1 MVIKYDAGEAQAY
14 EYQVGQIA
22 DRIEGIIGD
31 RETQKAY
38 MDENFQSS
46 SNSEDYQV
54 VEQKWLDAC
63 EQVKLLVKD
72 ARTLM
77 EMNDITAAD
86 AAKAAGT
93 AIGAAT
99 YGG

>member
-1 MVIKYDAGEAQAY
+1 MVIKYDAGEAAAY

-31 RETQKAY
+31 REQQKAY

-46 SNSEDYQV
+46 SNSEEYQA
-54 VEQKWLDAC
+54 VETKWLDAC
-63 EQVKLLVKD
+63 EQAKQLVRD

-77 EMNDITAAD
+77 EKNDITAAE
-86 AAKAAGT
+86 AAKAAGA
-93 AIGAAT
+93 AIGAASFR
-99 YGG
+99 